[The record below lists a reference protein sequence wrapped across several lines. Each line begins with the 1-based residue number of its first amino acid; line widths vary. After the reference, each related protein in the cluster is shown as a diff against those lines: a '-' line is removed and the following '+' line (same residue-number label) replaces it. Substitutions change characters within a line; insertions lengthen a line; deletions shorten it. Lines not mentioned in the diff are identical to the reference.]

1 MQPQTENPK
10 GVRDEL
16 IADAKGVG
24 TSAVNRLHSEVDA
37 RKGDAVSQV
46 HVVSSTIEKAANG
59 LEPDAP
65 AWLKSA
71 LEQGAQQ
78 IQKLADTLEQNDS
91 RQMVE
96 QVNQFARNS
105 PTTFLATCAAAGFA
119 AARVFKAGAS
129 ETGEHSGNTDLTQD
143 TSTSDWDTPATNTA
157 GFSTATYDGEVS

>member
-24 TSAVNRLHSEVDA
+24 TTAVNRLHSEVDA
-37 RKGDAVSQV
+37 RKGDAVTQA
-46 HVVSSTIEKAANG
+46 HIVSSTIEKAANG

-78 IQKLADTLEQNDS
+78 IQKLADTVEQNDS
-91 RQMVE
+91 RHIVE
-96 QVNQFARNS
+96 QVSQFARSS

-119 AARVFKAGAS
+119 AARVFKAGGS
-129 ETGEHSGNTDLTQD
+129 EADAQHSNTDLTD
-143 TSTSDWDTPATNTA
+143 NRPTADWNTPAMNTA
-157 GFSTATYDGEVS
+157 GLSTAAYDGEVS

>member
-16 IADAKGVG
+16 IADAKSVG

-46 HVVSSTIEKAANG
+46 HVVSSTIEKAANQ

-105 PTTFLATCAAAGFA
+105 PATFLATCAAAGFA
-119 AARVFKAGAS
+119 MARVFKAGAS
-129 ETGEHSGNTDLTQD
+129 EQSTNTDLTQD
-143 TSTSDWDTPATNTA
+143 LSASDWDTPATNTA
-157 GFSTATYDGEVS
+157 GFSTAAYDGEVT

>member
-37 RKGDAVSQV
+37 RKGDAVAQV
-46 HVVSSTIEKAANG
+46 HIISSTIEKAASE
-59 LEPDAP
+59 LDPAAP

-71 LEQGAQQ
+71 LDQGAQQ
-78 IQKLADTLEQNDS
+78 IQKLADTLEHKDS
-91 RQMVE
+91 RQIVE

-105 PTTFLATCAAAGFA
+105 PATFLATCAAAGFA

-129 ETGEHSGNTDLTQD
+129 PQHTNTDLTQD
-143 TSTSDWDTPATNTA
+143 GSARDWDASTPNTA
-157 GFSTATYDGEVS
+157 SFSAAAYAGEVS